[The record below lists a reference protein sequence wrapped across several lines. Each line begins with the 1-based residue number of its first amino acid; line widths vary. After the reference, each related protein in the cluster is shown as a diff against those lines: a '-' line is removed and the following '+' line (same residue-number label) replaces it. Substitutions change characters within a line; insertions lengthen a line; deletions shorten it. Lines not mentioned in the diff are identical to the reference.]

1 MTLARVALIAALTT
15 LVSGLA
21 ASAQDAGAPAS
32 ESPSTEATPAEDAAK
47 TELTD
52 EERAEKQARK
62 ACKIKICD
70 ILATK
75 DPQGD
80 DVSCDI
86 VKTWRE
92 VRHHQDAWRQV
103 RLALG
108 QGGLPVEARR
118 QARAARERH
127 DARRITRWLS
137 PRRR

>member
-15 LVSGLA
+15 LVPDLA

-47 TELTD
+47 TELTP

-75 DPQGD
+75 EPQGD
-80 DVSCDI
+80 DVSL
-86 VKTWRE
+86 
-92 VRHHQDAWRQV
+92 RHRQD
-103 RLALG
+103 LA
-108 QGGLPVEARR
+108 
-118 QARAARERH
+118 
-127 DARRITRWLS
+127 
-137 PRRR
+137 